1 MMKNLIRGA
10 TLALIIAVFCLMGC
24 ATVKQSKSQ
33 QSHTQTGQLKSEIT
47 IGVDGQRYDRSSL
60 KTEEQQQGQTTT
72 VTTLEG
78 IPASEAT
85 VDVPI
90 QNLLNLPDGA
100 GYTAKD
106 GQSSVS
112 VQRHGDNIMVT
123 GKCDSIARQC
133 IFFEREVFRQ
143 RSEIDSL
150 MRAISQVERATS
162 RNDTAERAESTG
174 NQTVREKPPAT
185 WYKWLLVGI
194 AVGVLLTSPLKKLVT
209 KVITVF
215 K

>member
-24 ATVKQSKSQ
+24 ATVKQSKNQ
-33 QSHTQTGQLKSEIT
+33 QSHTQTGQQKSETT
-47 IGVDGQRYDRSSL
+47 IGVDGQQYDRNSL
-60 KTEEQQQGQTTT
+60 KTEEQLQGQTTT
-72 VTTLEG
+72 ITTLEG

-90 QNLLNLPDGA
+90 RNLLDLPDGA
-100 GYTAKD
+100 EYTAKG
-106 GQSSVS
+106 GQASVS
-112 VQRHGDNIMVT
+112 VQKRGDNITIT

-133 IFFEREVFRQ
+133 LFYEREVFRQ

-150 MRAISQVERATS
+150 NRTISQVEQTTT
-162 RNDTAERAESTG
+162 RNDATEKTED
-174 NQTVREKPPAT
+174 TVEQSIQEKPPAT

-194 AVGVLLTSPLKKLVT
+194 AVGALLTSPLKKLVT
-209 KVITVF
+209 KVITIF

>member
-33 QSHTQTGQLKSEIT
+33 QSHMQTGQLKSETT
-47 IGVDGQRYDRSSL
+47 IGVDGQQADRNSQ
-60 KTEEQQQGQTTT
+60 KTEELLQGQMTT
-72 VTTLEG
+72 VMTQEG
-78 IPASEAT
+78 IPESEAT

-100 GYTAKD
+100 EYTAKD
-106 GQSSVS
+106 GQASVS

-133 IFFEREVFRQ
+133 LFYEREVFRQ

-150 MRAISQVERATS
+150 KRTISRVEQTS
-162 RNDTAERAESTG
+162 TRNDAAERTE
-174 NQTVREKPPAT
+174 NTVEQVIQERSPPT
-185 WYKWLLVGI
+185 WYKWLLVGL

-209 KVITVF
+209 KVITIF